1 MRKIFSAA
9 AFAAATIAMAG
20 TASAASLYAR
30 TFLDKHGGS
39 NCYGNEYDPS
49 YHKTHPGFKI
59 LDIAVEARATAMD
72 GAASTANKFG
82 IRLGVST
89 LGGGDY
95 RSLGDCRTTASNFSC
110 QLEAD
115 GGSFR
120 LAPVGRKLRLTTNRI
135 EIEGTPKDL
144 SIAPTAQNPTRS
156 FTLDG
161 GAAAP
166 CDLD

>member
-9 AFAAATIAMAG
+9 AVGAAVIAMAG
-20 TASAASLYAR
+20 NASAASLYAR

-39 NCYGNEYDPS
+39 ECYGNEYDPS

-59 LDIAVEARATAMD
+59 LDIAVEARATTMD
-72 GAASTANKFG
+72 GAASSANKFG

-89 LGGGDY
+89 LGGSDY
-95 RSLGDCRTTASNFSC
+95 RSLGDCRTTGSSFTC
-110 QLEAD
+110 QLESD
-115 GGSFR
+115 GGSFE
-120 LAPVGRKLRLTTNRI
+120 LVPAGRKLRLTTNRI

-144 SIAPTAQNPTRS
+144 TIAPTPENPTRS